1 MVVAGLLPWL
11 LGPRIGVV
19 WLVASNLAVLPV
31 YIQPLGFPPFIA
43 VLQAVGY
50 MGFSSFVFVIALVA
64 RRQAEARDEQRRLNS
79 ELRATRAL
87 LAESARVNERTR
99 ISRELHDLLGHQL
112 TALTLNLEVA
122 GHLADGQALE
132 HVKRSHALAKLLLGN
147 VREVVRQLRET
158 GAIDLA
164 AALRPLTENVPS
176 LDIQLEIEDPLNVDD
191 PQRAHV
197 LLRCTQ
203 EIITNAVRHAG
214 ARHLWIKVY
223 REAPDRVVVEARDDG
238 VGAEMVNVGNGLRG
252 MRERLQQC
260 GGQLQVET
268 RPGEG
273 FRLRATVPATV
284 LVAALTKVPEGGSR
298 SLLALDDGIEV
309 VAEAGDGRQ
318 AVELIPQMRPDVV
331 LMDMRMPVMSGLE
344 ALQVLSRQ
352 EQLPPTIILTTFDDD
367 QLVLAGL
374 KAGAKGY
381 LLKDA
386 TLAQRVGAI
395 RTVADGAWTGP
406 TR

>member
-1 MVVAGLLPWL
+1 MLGVLSHTRVLRLAGLFTWVMVGLPLAYSQFENLHSRGDMGGWAVLLFVAYLSFGTSYYWLTRILRSDSPTSWLDRGLLLLLTISALGVSFLSGSGLGSILMMVAAGVIPWMLSVRLGVLWL
-11 LGPRIGVV
+11 LV
-19 WLVASNLAVLPV
+19 SQLAVAPV
-31 YIQPLGFPPFIA
+31 YYLLLRFPLFEA
-43 VLQAVGY
+43 VMQSLLYG
-50 MGFSSFVFVIALVA
+50 GFSMCIFVTSLVA
-64 RRQAEARDEQRRLNS
+64 RQQTEARDEQRRLNS

-122 GHLADGQALE
+122 GHLAEGQALE
-132 HVKRSHALAKLLLGN
+132 HVKRSHTLAKLLLGN
-147 VREVVRQLRET
+147 VRELVSQLRET

-176 LDIQLEIEDPLNVDD
+176 LDIQLEDPLNVED

-238 VGAEMVNVGNGLRG
+238 VGADMVNVGNGLRG

-260 GGQLQVET
+260 GGQLQIET

-284 LVAALTKVPEGGSR
+284 LVAALTKVPEGVR
-298 SLLALDDGIEV
+298 
-309 VAEAGDGRQ
+309 
-318 AVELIPQMRPDVV
+318 
-331 LMDMRMPVMSGLE
+331 
-344 ALQVLSRQ
+344 
-352 EQLPPTIILTTFDDD
+352 
-367 QLVLAGL
+367 
-374 KAGAKGY
+374 
-381 LLKDA
+381 
-386 TLAQRVGAI
+386 
-395 RTVADGAWTGP
+395 
-406 TR
+406 

>member
-1 MVVAGLLPWL
+1 MLGVLSHTRVLRLAGLFTWVMVGLPLAYSQFENLHSRSDMGSWAILLFVAYLSFGAAYYWLTRLLRSDSDSHTTWLDRGLLLLLTVSALGVSFLSGSGLGSILMMVAAGVIPWMLSARLCVLWL
-11 LGPRIGVV
+11 LV
-19 WLVASNLAVLPV
+19 SQLAVAPV
-31 YIQPLGFPPFIA
+31 YYILLNFPLFEA
-43 VLQAVGY
+43 VMQSLLYG
-50 MGFSSFVFVIALVA
+50 GFSMFIFVTSLVA
-64 RRQAEARDEQRRLNS
+64 RQQTQARDEQRRLNS

-112 TALTLNLEVA
+112 TALTLKLEVA
-122 GHLADGQALE
+122 GHLAEGQALD

-147 VREVVRQLRET
+147 VREVVSQLRET

-176 LDIQLEIEDPLNVDD
+176 LDIQLEIEDPLNVED

-238 VGAEMVNVGNGLRG
+238 VGADMVNVGNGLRG

-284 LVAALTKVPEGGSR
+284 LVAALTKVPEGVR
-298 SLLALDDGIEV
+298 
-309 VAEAGDGRQ
+309 
-318 AVELIPQMRPDVV
+318 
-331 LMDMRMPVMSGLE
+331 
-344 ALQVLSRQ
+344 
-352 EQLPPTIILTTFDDD
+352 
-367 QLVLAGL
+367 
-374 KAGAKGY
+374 
-381 LLKDA
+381 
-386 TLAQRVGAI
+386 
-395 RTVADGAWTGP
+395 
-406 TR
+406 

>member
-1 MVVAGLLPWL
+1 MLGVLSHTRVLRLAGLFTWVMVGLPLAYSQFENLHSRGDMGGWAVLLFVAYLSFGTSYYWLTRILRSDSPTSWLDRGLLLLLTISALGVSFLSGSGLGSILMMVAAGVIPWMLSVRLGVLWL
-11 LGPRIGVV
+11 LV
-19 WLVASNLAVLPV
+19 SQLAVAPV
-31 YIQPLGFPPFIA
+31 YYLLLRFPLFEA
-43 VLQAVGY
+43 VMQSLLYG
-50 MGFSSFVFVIALVA
+50 GFSMFIFVTSLVA
-64 RRQAEARDEQRRLNS
+64 RQQTEARDEQRRLNS

-122 GHLADGQALE
+122 GHLAEGQALE
-132 HVKRSHALAKLLLGN
+132 HVKRSHTLAKLLLGN
-147 VREVVRQLRET
+147 VRELVSQLRET

-176 LDIQLEIEDPLNVDD
+176 LDIQLEIEDPLNVED

-238 VGAEMVNVGNGLRG
+238 VGADMVNVGNGLRG

-260 GGQLQVET
+260 GGQLQIET

-284 LVAALTKVPEGGSR
+284 LVAALTKVPEGVR
-298 SLLALDDGIEV
+298 
-309 VAEAGDGRQ
+309 
-318 AVELIPQMRPDVV
+318 
-331 LMDMRMPVMSGLE
+331 
-344 ALQVLSRQ
+344 
-352 EQLPPTIILTTFDDD
+352 
-367 QLVLAGL
+367 
-374 KAGAKGY
+374 
-381 LLKDA
+381 
-386 TLAQRVGAI
+386 
-395 RTVADGAWTGP
+395 
-406 TR
+406 

>member
-1 MVVAGLLPWL
+1 MLGVLSHTRVLRLAGLFTWVMVGLPLAYSQFENLHSRSDMGGWAILLFVAYLSFGTSYYWLTRILRSDSHTSWLDRGLLLLLTASALGVSFLSGSGLGSILMMVAAGVIPWMLSVRLGVLWL
-11 LGPRIGVV
+11 LV
-19 WLVASNLAVLPV
+19 SQLAVAPV
-31 YIQPLGFPPFIA
+31 YYMLLRFPLFEA
-43 VLQAVGY
+43 VMQSLLYG
-50 MGFSSFVFVIALVA
+50 GFSMFIFVTSLVA
-64 RRQAEARDEQRRLNS
+64 RQQTEARDEQRRLNS

-122 GHLADGQALE
+122 GHLAEGQALD

-147 VREVVRQLRET
+147 VREVVSQLRET

-176 LDIQLEIEDPLNVDD
+176 LDIQLEIEDPLNVED

-238 VGAEMVNVGNGLRG
+238 VGADMVNVGNGLRG

-260 GGQLQVET
+260 GGQLQIESC
-268 RPGEG
+268 PGEG

-284 LVAALTKVPEGGSR
+284 LVAALTKVPEGVR
-298 SLLALDDGIEV
+298 
-309 VAEAGDGRQ
+309 
-318 AVELIPQMRPDVV
+318 
-331 LMDMRMPVMSGLE
+331 
-344 ALQVLSRQ
+344 
-352 EQLPPTIILTTFDDD
+352 
-367 QLVLAGL
+367 
-374 KAGAKGY
+374 
-381 LLKDA
+381 
-386 TLAQRVGAI
+386 
-395 RTVADGAWTGP
+395 
-406 TR
+406 

>member
-1 MVVAGLLPWL
+1 MLGVLSHTRVLRLAGLFTWVMVGLPLAYSQFENLHSRGDMGGWAVLLFVAYLSFGTSYYWLTRILRSDSPTSWLDRGLLLLLTISALGVSFLSGSGLGSILMMVAAGVIPWMLSVRLGVLWL
-11 LGPRIGVV
+11 LV
-19 WLVASNLAVLPV
+19 SQLAVAPV
-31 YIQPLGFPPFIA
+31 YYLLLRFPLFEA
-43 VLQAVGY
+43 VMQSLLYG
-50 MGFSSFVFVIALVA
+50 GFSMFIFVTSLVA
-64 RRQAEARDEQRRLNS
+64 RQQTEARDEQRRLNS

-122 GHLADGQALE
+122 GHRAEGQALE
-132 HVKRSHALAKLLLGN
+132 HVKRSHTLAKLLLGN
-147 VREVVRQLRET
+147 VREVVSQLRET

-176 LDIQLEIEDPLNVDD
+176 LDIQLEIEDPLNVED

-238 VGAEMVNVGNGLRG
+238 VGADMVNVGNGLRG

-260 GGQLQVET
+260 GGHLQIET

-284 LVAALTKVPEGGSR
+284 LVAALTKVPEGVR
-298 SLLALDDGIEV
+298 
-309 VAEAGDGRQ
+309 
-318 AVELIPQMRPDVV
+318 
-331 LMDMRMPVMSGLE
+331 
-344 ALQVLSRQ
+344 
-352 EQLPPTIILTTFDDD
+352 
-367 QLVLAGL
+367 
-374 KAGAKGY
+374 
-381 LLKDA
+381 
-386 TLAQRVGAI
+386 
-395 RTVADGAWTGP
+395 
-406 TR
+406 

>member
-1 MVVAGLLPWL
+1 MLGVLSHTRVLRLAGLFTWVMVGLPLAYSQFENLHSRSDTGSWAILLFVAYLSFGAAYYWLTRLLRSDSDSHTTWLDRGLLLLLTVSALGVSYLSGSGLGSILMMVAAGVIPWMLSARLCVLWL
-11 LGPRIGVV
+11 LV
-19 WLVASNLAVLPV
+19 SQLAVAPV
-31 YIQPLGFPPFIA
+31 YYMLLHFPLFEA
-43 VLQAVGY
+43 VMQSLLYG
-50 MGFSSFVFVIALVA
+50 GFSMFIFVTSLVA
-64 RRQAEARDEQRRLNS
+64 RQQTQARDEQRRLNS

-122 GHLADGQALE
+122 GHLAEGQALD
-132 HVKRSHALAKLLLGN
+132 HVKRSHVLAKLLLGN
-147 VREVVRQLRET
+147 VREVVSQLRET

-176 LDIQLEIEDPLNVDD
+176 LDIQLDIEDPLNVED

-238 VGAEMVNVGNGLRG
+238 VGADMVNVGNGLRG

-284 LVAALTKVPEGGSR
+284 LVAALTKVPEGVR
-298 SLLALDDGIEV
+298 
-309 VAEAGDGRQ
+309 
-318 AVELIPQMRPDVV
+318 
-331 LMDMRMPVMSGLE
+331 
-344 ALQVLSRQ
+344 
-352 EQLPPTIILTTFDDD
+352 
-367 QLVLAGL
+367 
-374 KAGAKGY
+374 
-381 LLKDA
+381 
-386 TLAQRVGAI
+386 
-395 RTVADGAWTGP
+395 
-406 TR
+406 

>member
-1 MVVAGLLPWL
+1 MLGVLSHTRVLRLAGLFTWVMVGLPLAYSQFENLHSRGDMGGWAVLLFVAYLSFGTSYYWLTRILRSDSPTSWLDRGLLLLLTISALGVSFLSGSGLGSILMMVAAGVIPWMLSVRLGVLWL
-11 LGPRIGVV
+11 LV
-19 WLVASNLAVLPV
+19 SQLAVAPV
-31 YIQPLGFPPFIA
+31 YYLLLRFPLFEA
-43 VLQAVGY
+43 VMQSLLYG
-50 MGFSSFVFVIALVA
+50 GFSMFIFVTSLVA
-64 RRQAEARDEQRRLNS
+64 RQQTEARDEQRRLNS

-122 GHLADGQALE
+122 GHLAEGQALE
-132 HVKRSHALAKLLLGN
+132 HVKRSHTLAKLLLGN
-147 VREVVRQLRET
+147 VREVVSQLRET
-158 GAIDLA
+158 GAIDLV

-176 LDIQLEIEDPLNVDD
+176 LDIQLEIEDPLNVED

-238 VGAEMVNVGNGLRG
+238 VGADMVNVGNGLRG

-260 GGQLQVET
+260 GGQLQIET

-284 LVAALTKVPEGGSR
+284 LVAALTKVPEGVR
-298 SLLALDDGIEV
+298 
-309 VAEAGDGRQ
+309 
-318 AVELIPQMRPDVV
+318 
-331 LMDMRMPVMSGLE
+331 
-344 ALQVLSRQ
+344 
-352 EQLPPTIILTTFDDD
+352 
-367 QLVLAGL
+367 
-374 KAGAKGY
+374 
-381 LLKDA
+381 
-386 TLAQRVGAI
+386 
-395 RTVADGAWTGP
+395 
-406 TR
+406 

>member
-1 MVVAGLLPWL
+1 MLGVLSHTRVLRLAGLFTWVMVGLPLAYSQFENLHSRSDMGSWAILLFVAYLSFGVAYYWLTRLLRSDSDSHTTWLDRGLLLLLTVSALGVSFLSGSGLGSILMMVAAGVIPRMLSARLCVLWL
-11 LGPRIGVV
+11 LV
-19 WLVASNLAVLPV
+19 SQLAVAPV
-31 YIQPLGFPPFIA
+31 YYILLNFPLFEA
-43 VLQAVGY
+43 VMQSLLYG
-50 MGFSSFVFVIALVA
+50 GFSMFIFVTSLVA
-64 RRQAEARDEQRRLNS
+64 RQQTQARDEQRRLNS

-122 GHLADGQALE
+122 GHLAEGQALD

-147 VREVVRQLRET
+147 VREVVSQLRET

-176 LDIQLEIEDPLNVDD
+176 LDIQLEIEDPLNVED

-223 REAPDRVVVEARDDG
+223 REAPGRVVVEARDDG
-238 VGAEMVNVGNGLRG
+238 VGADMVNVGNGLRG

-268 RPGEG
+268 LPGEG

-284 LVAALTKVPEGGSR
+284 LVAALTKVPEGVR
-298 SLLALDDGIEV
+298 
-309 VAEAGDGRQ
+309 
-318 AVELIPQMRPDVV
+318 
-331 LMDMRMPVMSGLE
+331 
-344 ALQVLSRQ
+344 
-352 EQLPPTIILTTFDDD
+352 
-367 QLVLAGL
+367 
-374 KAGAKGY
+374 
-381 LLKDA
+381 
-386 TLAQRVGAI
+386 
-395 RTVADGAWTGP
+395 
-406 TR
+406 

>member
-1 MVVAGLLPWL
+1 MLGVLSHTRVLRLAGLFTWVMVGLPLAYSQFENLHSRSDTGSWAILLFVAYLSFGAAYYWLTRLLRSDSDSHTTWLDRGLLLLLTVSALGVSYLSGSGLGSILMMVAAGVIPWMLSARLCVLWL
-11 LGPRIGVV
+11 LV
-19 WLVASNLAVLPV
+19 SQLAVAPV
-31 YIQPLGFPPFIA
+31 YYMLLHFPLFEA
-43 VLQAVGY
+43 VMQSLLYG
-50 MGFSSFVFVIALVA
+50 GFSMFIFVTSLVA
-64 RRQAEARDEQRRLNS
+64 RQQTQARDEQRRLNS

-122 GHLADGQALE
+122 GHLAEGQALD

-147 VREVVRQLRET
+147 VREVVSQLRET

-176 LDIQLEIEDPLNVDD
+176 LDIQLDIEDPLNVED

-214 ARHLWIKVY
+214 ARHLSIKVY

-238 VGAEMVNVGNGLRG
+238 VGADMVNVGNGLRG

-284 LVAALTKVPEGGSR
+284 LVATLTKVPEGVR
-298 SLLALDDGIEV
+298 
-309 VAEAGDGRQ
+309 
-318 AVELIPQMRPDVV
+318 
-331 LMDMRMPVMSGLE
+331 
-344 ALQVLSRQ
+344 
-352 EQLPPTIILTTFDDD
+352 
-367 QLVLAGL
+367 
-374 KAGAKGY
+374 
-381 LLKDA
+381 
-386 TLAQRVGAI
+386 
-395 RTVADGAWTGP
+395 
-406 TR
+406 

>member
-1 MVVAGLLPWL
+1 MLGVLSHTRVLRLAGLFTWVMVGLPLAYSQFENLHSRSDMGSWAILLFVAYLSFGAAYYWLTRLLRSDSDSHTTWLDRGLLLLLTVSALGVSYLSGSGLGSILMMVAAGVIPWMLSARLCVLWL
-11 LGPRIGVV
+11 LV
-19 WLVASNLAVLPV
+19 SQLAVAPV
-31 YIQPLGFPPFIA
+31 YYMLLHFPLFEA
-43 VLQAVGY
+43 VMQSLLYG
-50 MGFSSFVFVIALVA
+50 GFSMFIFVTSLVA
-64 RRQAEARDEQRRLNS
+64 RQQTQARDEQRRLNS

-122 GHLADGQALE
+122 GHLAEGQALD

-147 VREVVRQLRET
+147 VREVVSQLRET

-164 AALRPLTENVPS
+164 AALRPLTENAPS
-176 LDIQLEIEDPLNVDD
+176 LDIQLDIEDPLNVED

-238 VGAEMVNVGNGLRG
+238 VGADMVNVGNGLRG

-284 LVAALTKVPEGGSR
+284 LVAALTKVPEGVR
-298 SLLALDDGIEV
+298 
-309 VAEAGDGRQ
+309 
-318 AVELIPQMRPDVV
+318 
-331 LMDMRMPVMSGLE
+331 
-344 ALQVLSRQ
+344 
-352 EQLPPTIILTTFDDD
+352 
-367 QLVLAGL
+367 
-374 KAGAKGY
+374 
-381 LLKDA
+381 
-386 TLAQRVGAI
+386 
-395 RTVADGAWTGP
+395 
-406 TR
+406 

>member
-1 MVVAGLLPWL
+1 MLGVLSHTRVLRLAGLFTWVMVGLPLAYSQFENLHSRGDMGGWAVLLFVAYLSFGTSYYWLTRILRSDSPTSWLDRGLLLLLTISALGVSFLSGSGLGSILMMVAAGVIPWMLSVRLGVLWL
-11 LGPRIGVV
+11 LV
-19 WLVASNLAVLPV
+19 SQLAVAPV
-31 YIQPLGFPPFIA
+31 YYLLLRFPFFEA
-43 VLQAVGY
+43 VMQSLLYG
-50 MGFSSFVFVIALVA
+50 GFSMFIFVTSLVA
-64 RRQAEARDEQRRLNS
+64 RQQTEARDEQRRLNS

-122 GHLADGQALE
+122 GHLAEGQALE
-132 HVKRSHALAKLLLGN
+132 HVKRSHTLAKLLLGN
-147 VREVVRQLRET
+147 VREVVSQLRET

-176 LDIQLEIEDPLNVDD
+176 LDIQLEIEDPLNVED

-238 VGAEMVNVGNGLRG
+238 VGADMVNVGNGLRG

-260 GGQLQVET
+260 GGQLQIET

-284 LVAALTKVPEGGSR
+284 LVAALTKVPEGVR
-298 SLLALDDGIEV
+298 
-309 VAEAGDGRQ
+309 
-318 AVELIPQMRPDVV
+318 
-331 LMDMRMPVMSGLE
+331 
-344 ALQVLSRQ
+344 
-352 EQLPPTIILTTFDDD
+352 
-367 QLVLAGL
+367 
-374 KAGAKGY
+374 
-381 LLKDA
+381 
-386 TLAQRVGAI
+386 
-395 RTVADGAWTGP
+395 
-406 TR
+406 

>member
-1 MVVAGLLPWL
+1 MLGVLSHTRVLRLAGLFTWVMVGLPLAYSQFENLHSRSDMGSWAILLFLAYLSFGAAYYWLTRLLRSDSDSHTTWLDRGLLLLLTVSALGVSFLSGSGLGSILMMVAAGVIPWMLSARLCVLWL
-11 LGPRIGVV
+11 LV
-19 WLVASNLAVLPV
+19 SQLAVAPV
-31 YIQPLGFPPFIA
+31 YYILLNFPLFEA
-43 VLQAVGY
+43 VMQSLLYG
-50 MGFSSFVFVIALVA
+50 GFSMFIFVTSLVA
-64 RRQAEARDEQRRLNS
+64 RQQTQARDEQRRLNS

-122 GHLADGQALE
+122 GHLAEGQALD

-147 VREVVRQLRET
+147 VREVVSQLRET

-176 LDIQLEIEDPLNVDD
+176 LDIQLEIEDPLNVED

-238 VGAEMVNVGNGLRG
+238 VGADMVNVGNGLRG

-284 LVAALTKVPEGGSR
+284 LVAALTKVPEGVR
-298 SLLALDDGIEV
+298 
-309 VAEAGDGRQ
+309 
-318 AVELIPQMRPDVV
+318 
-331 LMDMRMPVMSGLE
+331 
-344 ALQVLSRQ
+344 
-352 EQLPPTIILTTFDDD
+352 
-367 QLVLAGL
+367 
-374 KAGAKGY
+374 
-381 LLKDA
+381 
-386 TLAQRVGAI
+386 
-395 RTVADGAWTGP
+395 
-406 TR
+406 

>member
-1 MVVAGLLPWL
+1 MLGALSHTRVLRLAGLFTWVMVGLPLAYSQFENLHSRGDMGGWAVLLFLAYLAFGTCYYWLTRILRSDSHTSWLDRGLLLLLTISALGVSFLSGSGLGSILMMVAAGVIPWMLSVRLGVLWL
-11 LGPRIGVV
+11 LV
-19 WLVASNLAVLPV
+19 SQLAVAPV
-31 YIQPLGFPPFIA
+31 YYMLLRFPLFEA
-43 VLQAVGY
+43 VMQSLLYG
-50 MGFSSFVFVIALVA
+50 GFSMFIFVTSLVA
-64 RRQAEARDEQRRLNS
+64 RQQTEARDEQRRLNS

-122 GHLADGQALE
+122 GHLAEGQALD

-147 VREVVRQLRET
+147 VREVVSQLRET

-176 LDIQLEIEDPLNVDD
+176 LDIQLEIDDPLNVED

-214 ARHLWIKVY
+214 AQHLWIKVY
-223 REAPDRVVVEARDDG
+223 REAPDRVVVEAHDDG
-238 VGAEMVNVGNGLRG
+238 AGAEMVNVGNGLRG

-260 GGQLQVET
+260 GGQLQIET

-273 FRLRATVPATV
+273 FRVRATVPATV
-284 LVAALTKVPEGGSR
+284 LVAALTKVPEGVR
-298 SLLALDDGIEV
+298 
-309 VAEAGDGRQ
+309 
-318 AVELIPQMRPDVV
+318 
-331 LMDMRMPVMSGLE
+331 
-344 ALQVLSRQ
+344 
-352 EQLPPTIILTTFDDD
+352 
-367 QLVLAGL
+367 
-374 KAGAKGY
+374 
-381 LLKDA
+381 
-386 TLAQRVGAI
+386 
-395 RTVADGAWTGP
+395 
-406 TR
+406 

>member
-1 MVVAGLLPWL
+1 MLGVLSHTRVLRLAGLFTWVMVGLPLAYSQFENLHSRGDMGGWAVLLFVAYLSFGTSYYWLTRILRSDSPTSWLDRGLLLLLLTISALGVSFLSGSGLGSILMMVAAGVIPWMLSVRLGVLWL
-11 LGPRIGVV
+11 LV
-19 WLVASNLAVLPV
+19 SQLAVAPV
-31 YIQPLGFPPFIA
+31 YYLLLRFPLFEA
-43 VLQAVGY
+43 VMQSLLYG
-50 MGFSSFVFVIALVA
+50 GFSMFIFVTSLVA
-64 RRQAEARDEQRRLNS
+64 RQQTEARDEQRRLNS

-122 GHLADGQALE
+122 GHLAEGQALE
-132 HVKRSHALAKLLLGN
+132 HVKRSHTLAKLLLGN
-147 VREVVRQLRET
+147 VREVVSQLRET

-176 LDIQLEIEDPLNVDD
+176 LDIQLEIEDPLNVED

-238 VGAEMVNVGNGLRG
+238 VGADMVNVGNGLRG

-260 GGQLQVET
+260 GGQLQIET

-284 LVAALTKVPEGGSR
+284 LVAALTKVPEGVR
-298 SLLALDDGIEV
+298 
-309 VAEAGDGRQ
+309 
-318 AVELIPQMRPDVV
+318 
-331 LMDMRMPVMSGLE
+331 
-344 ALQVLSRQ
+344 
-352 EQLPPTIILTTFDDD
+352 
-367 QLVLAGL
+367 
-374 KAGAKGY
+374 
-381 LLKDA
+381 
-386 TLAQRVGAI
+386 
-395 RTVADGAWTGP
+395 
-406 TR
+406 

>member
-1 MVVAGLLPWL
+1 MLGVLSHTRVLRLAGLFTWVMVGLPLAYSQFENLHSRGDMGGWAVLLFVAYLSFGTSYYWLTRILRSDSPTSWLDRGLLLLLTISALGVSFLSGSGLGSILMMVAAGVIPWMLSVRLGVLWL
-11 LGPRIGVV
+11 LV
-19 WLVASNLAVLPV
+19 SQLAVAPV
-31 YIQPLGFPPFIA
+31 YYMLLRFPLFEA
-43 VLQAVGY
+43 VMQSLLYG
-50 MGFSSFVFVIALVA
+50 GFSMFIFVTSLVA
-64 RRQAEARDEQRRLNS
+64 RQQTDAREEQRRLNT

-122 GHLADGQALE
+122 GHLAEGQALE
-132 HVKRSHALAKLLLGN
+132 HVKRSHTLAKLLLGN
-147 VREVVRQLRET
+147 VREVVSQLRET

-176 LDIQLEIEDPLNVDD
+176 LDIQLEIEDPLNVED

-238 VGAEMVNVGNGLRG
+238 VGADMVNVGNGLRG

-260 GGQLQVET
+260 GGQLQIET

-284 LVAALTKVPEGGSR
+284 LVAALTKVPEGVR
-298 SLLALDDGIEV
+298 
-309 VAEAGDGRQ
+309 
-318 AVELIPQMRPDVV
+318 
-331 LMDMRMPVMSGLE
+331 
-344 ALQVLSRQ
+344 
-352 EQLPPTIILTTFDDD
+352 
-367 QLVLAGL
+367 
-374 KAGAKGY
+374 
-381 LLKDA
+381 
-386 TLAQRVGAI
+386 
-395 RTVADGAWTGP
+395 
-406 TR
+406 

>member
-1 MVVAGLLPWL
+1 MLGVLSHTRVLRLAGLFTWVMVGLPLAYSQFENLHSRSDMGGWAILLFFAYLSFGAAYYWLTRLLRSDSGSHTSWLDRGLLLLLTVSALGVSFLSGSGLGSILMMVAAGVIPWMLSVRLCVLWL
-11 LGPRIGVV
+11 LV
-19 WLVASNLAVLPV
+19 SQLAVAPV
-31 YIQPLGFPPFIA
+31 YYLLLRFPLFEA
-43 VLQAVGY
+43 VMQSLLYG
-50 MGFSSFVFVIALVA
+50 GFSMFIFVTSLVA
-64 RRQAEARDEQRRLNS
+64 RQQTEARDEQRRLNS

-122 GHLADGQALE
+122 GHLAEGQALD

-147 VREVVRQLRET
+147 VREVVSQLRET

-176 LDIQLEIEDPLNVDD
+176 LDIQLDIEDPLNVED

-223 REAPDRVVVEARDDG
+223 REAPDQVVVEARDDG
-238 VGAEMVNVGNGLRG
+238 VGADTVNVGNGLRG

-284 LVAALTKVPEGGSR
+284 LVAALTKVPEGVR
-298 SLLALDDGIEV
+298 
-309 VAEAGDGRQ
+309 
-318 AVELIPQMRPDVV
+318 
-331 LMDMRMPVMSGLE
+331 
-344 ALQVLSRQ
+344 
-352 EQLPPTIILTTFDDD
+352 
-367 QLVLAGL
+367 
-374 KAGAKGY
+374 
-381 LLKDA
+381 
-386 TLAQRVGAI
+386 
-395 RTVADGAWTGP
+395 
-406 TR
+406 

>member
-1 MVVAGLLPWL
+1 MLGVLSHTRVLRLAGLFTWVMVGLPLAYSQFENLHSRGDMGGWAVLLFVAYLSFGTSYYWLTRILRSDSPTSWLDRGLLLLLTISALGVSFLSGSGLGSILMMVAAGVIPWMLSVRLGVLWL
-11 LGPRIGVV
+11 LV
-19 WLVASNLAVLPV
+19 SQLAVAPV
-31 YIQPLGFPPFIA
+31 YYLLLRFPLFEA
-43 VLQAVGY
+43 VMQSLLYG
-50 MGFSSFVFVIALVA
+50 GFSMFIFVTSLVA
-64 RRQAEARDEQRRLNS
+64 RQQTEARDEQRRLNS

-122 GHLADGQALE
+122 GHLAEGQALE
-132 HVKRSHALAKLLLGN
+132 RVKRSHTLAKLLLGN
-147 VREVVRQLRET
+147 VREVVSQLRET

-176 LDIQLEIEDPLNVDD
+176 LDIQLEIEDPLNVED

-238 VGAEMVNVGNGLRG
+238 VGADMVNVGNGLRG

-260 GGQLQVET
+260 GGHLQIET

-284 LVAALTKVPEGGSR
+284 LVAALTKVPEGVR
-298 SLLALDDGIEV
+298 
-309 VAEAGDGRQ
+309 
-318 AVELIPQMRPDVV
+318 
-331 LMDMRMPVMSGLE
+331 
-344 ALQVLSRQ
+344 
-352 EQLPPTIILTTFDDD
+352 
-367 QLVLAGL
+367 
-374 KAGAKGY
+374 
-381 LLKDA
+381 
-386 TLAQRVGAI
+386 
-395 RTVADGAWTGP
+395 
-406 TR
+406 

>member
-1 MVVAGLLPWL
+1 MLGVLSHTRVLRLAGLFTWVMVGLPLAYSQFENPHSRGDMGGWAVLLFVAYLSFGTSYYWLTRILRSDSPTSWLDRGLLLLLTISALGVSFLSGSGLGSILMMVAAGVIPWMLSVRLGVLWL
-11 LGPRIGVV
+11 LV
-19 WLVASNLAVLPV
+19 SQLAVAPV
-31 YIQPLGFPPFIA
+31 YYMLLRFPLFEA
-43 VLQAVGY
+43 VMQSLLYG
-50 MGFSSFVFVIALVA
+50 GFSMFIFVTSLVA
-64 RRQAEARDEQRRLNS
+64 RQQTEARDEQRRLNS

-122 GHLADGQALE
+122 GHLAEGQALE

-147 VREVVRQLRET
+147 VREVVSQLRET

-176 LDIQLEIEDPLNVDD
+176 LDIQLDFEDPLNVED

-238 VGAEMVNVGNGLRG
+238 VGADMVNVGNGLRG

-284 LVAALTKVPEGGSR
+284 LVAALTKVPEGVR
-298 SLLALDDGIEV
+298 
-309 VAEAGDGRQ
+309 
-318 AVELIPQMRPDVV
+318 
-331 LMDMRMPVMSGLE
+331 
-344 ALQVLSRQ
+344 
-352 EQLPPTIILTTFDDD
+352 
-367 QLVLAGL
+367 
-374 KAGAKGY
+374 
-381 LLKDA
+381 
-386 TLAQRVGAI
+386 
-395 RTVADGAWTGP
+395 
-406 TR
+406 

>member
-1 MVVAGLLPWL
+1 MLGVLSHTRVLRLAGLFTWVMVGLPLAYSQFENLHSHGDMGGWAVLLFVAYLSFGTSYYWLTRILRSDSPTSWLDRGLLLLLTISALGVSFLSGSGLGSILMMVAAGVIPWMLSVRLGVLWL
-11 LGPRIGVV
+11 LV
-19 WLVASNLAVLPV
+19 SQLAVAPV
-31 YIQPLGFPPFIA
+31 YYLLLRFPLFEA
-43 VLQAVGY
+43 VMQSLLYG
-50 MGFSSFVFVIALVA
+50 GFSMFIFVTSLVA
-64 RRQAEARDEQRRLNS
+64 RQQTEARDEQRRLNS

-122 GHLADGQALE
+122 GHLAEGQALE
-132 HVKRSHALAKLLLGN
+132 HVKRSHTLAKLLLGN
-147 VREVVRQLRET
+147 VREVVSQLRET

-176 LDIQLEIEDPLNVDD
+176 LDIQLEIEDPLNVED

-238 VGAEMVNVGNGLRG
+238 VGADMVNVGNGLRG

-260 GGQLQVET
+260 GGQLQIET

-284 LVAALTKVPEGGSR
+284 LVAALTKVPEGVR
-298 SLLALDDGIEV
+298 
-309 VAEAGDGRQ
+309 
-318 AVELIPQMRPDVV
+318 
-331 LMDMRMPVMSGLE
+331 
-344 ALQVLSRQ
+344 
-352 EQLPPTIILTTFDDD
+352 
-367 QLVLAGL
+367 
-374 KAGAKGY
+374 
-381 LLKDA
+381 
-386 TLAQRVGAI
+386 
-395 RTVADGAWTGP
+395 
-406 TR
+406 

>member
-1 MVVAGLLPWL
+1 MLGVLSHTRVLRLAGLFTWVMVGLPLAYSQFENLHSRGDMGGWAVLLFVAYLSFGTSYYWLTRILRSDSPTSWLDRGLLLLLTISALGVSFLSGSGLGSILMMVAAGVIPWMLSVRLGVLWL
-11 LGPRIGVV
+11 LV
-19 WLVASNLAVLPV
+19 SQLAVAPV
-31 YIQPLGFPPFIA
+31 YYLLLRFPLFEA
-43 VLQAVGY
+43 VMQSLLYG
-50 MGFSSFVFVIALVA
+50 GFSMFIFVTSLVA
-64 RRQAEARDEQRRLNS
+64 RQQTEARDEQRRLNS

-99 ISRELHDLLGHQL
+99 ISRELHDLLGHRL

-122 GHLADGQALE
+122 GHLAEGQALE
-132 HVKRSHALAKLLLGN
+132 HVKRSHTLAKLLLGN
-147 VREVVRQLRET
+147 VREVVSQLRET

-176 LDIQLEIEDPLNVDD
+176 LDIQLEIEDPLNVED

-238 VGAEMVNVGNGLRG
+238 VGADMVNVGNGLRG

-260 GGQLQVET
+260 GGQLQIET

-284 LVAALTKVPEGGSR
+284 LVAALTKVPEGVR
-298 SLLALDDGIEV
+298 
-309 VAEAGDGRQ
+309 
-318 AVELIPQMRPDVV
+318 
-331 LMDMRMPVMSGLE
+331 
-344 ALQVLSRQ
+344 
-352 EQLPPTIILTTFDDD
+352 
-367 QLVLAGL
+367 
-374 KAGAKGY
+374 
-381 LLKDA
+381 
-386 TLAQRVGAI
+386 
-395 RTVADGAWTGP
+395 
-406 TR
+406 

>member
-1 MVVAGLLPWL
+1 MLGVLSHTRVLRLAGLFTWVMVGLPLAYSQFENLHSRGDMGGWAVLLFVAYLSFGTSYYWLTRILRSDSPTSWLDRGLLLLLTISALGVSFLSGSGLGSILMMVAAGVIPWMLSVRLGVLWL
-11 LGPRIGVV
+11 LV
-19 WLVASNLAVLPV
+19 SQLAVAPV
-31 YIQPLGFPPFIA
+31 YYLLLRFPLFEA
-43 VLQAVGY
+43 VMQSLLYG
-50 MGFSSFVFVIALVA
+50 GFSMFIFVTSLVA
-64 RRQAEARDEQRRLNS
+64 RQQTEARDEQRRLNS

-99 ISRELHDLLGHQL
+99 ISRELPDLLGHQL

-122 GHLADGQALE
+122 GHLAEGQALE
-132 HVKRSHALAKLLLGN
+132 HVKRSHTLAKLLLGN
-147 VREVVRQLRET
+147 VREVVSQLRET

-176 LDIQLEIEDPLNVDD
+176 LDIQLEIEDPLNVED

-238 VGAEMVNVGNGLRG
+238 VGADMVNVGNGLRG

-260 GGQLQVET
+260 GGHLQIET

-284 LVAALTKVPEGGSR
+284 LVAALTKVPEGVR
-298 SLLALDDGIEV
+298 
-309 VAEAGDGRQ
+309 
-318 AVELIPQMRPDVV
+318 
-331 LMDMRMPVMSGLE
+331 
-344 ALQVLSRQ
+344 
-352 EQLPPTIILTTFDDD
+352 
-367 QLVLAGL
+367 
-374 KAGAKGY
+374 
-381 LLKDA
+381 
-386 TLAQRVGAI
+386 
-395 RTVADGAWTGP
+395 
-406 TR
+406 

>member
-1 MVVAGLLPWL
+1 MLGVLSHTRVLRLAGLFTWVMVGLPLAYSQFENLHSRGDMGGWAVLLFVAYLSFGTSYYWLTRILRSDSPTSWLDRGLLLLLTISALGVSFLSGSGLGSILVMVAAGVIPWMLSVRLGVLWL
-11 LGPRIGVV
+11 LV
-19 WLVASNLAVLPV
+19 SQLAVAPV
-31 YIQPLGFPPFIA
+31 YYLLLRFPLFEA
-43 VLQAVGY
+43 VMQSLLYG
-50 MGFSSFVFVIALVA
+50 GFSMFIFVTSLVA
-64 RRQAEARDEQRRLNS
+64 RQQTEARDEQRRLNS

-122 GHLADGQALE
+122 GHLAEGQALE
-132 HVKRSHALAKLLLGN
+132 HVKRSHTLAKLLLGN
-147 VREVVRQLRET
+147 VREVVSQLRET

-176 LDIQLEIEDPLNVDD
+176 LDIQLEIEDPLNVED

-238 VGAEMVNVGNGLRG
+238 VGADMVNVGNGLRG

-260 GGQLQVET
+260 GGQLQIET

-284 LVAALTKVPEGGSR
+284 LVAALTKVPEGVR
-298 SLLALDDGIEV
+298 
-309 VAEAGDGRQ
+309 
-318 AVELIPQMRPDVV
+318 
-331 LMDMRMPVMSGLE
+331 
-344 ALQVLSRQ
+344 
-352 EQLPPTIILTTFDDD
+352 
-367 QLVLAGL
+367 
-374 KAGAKGY
+374 
-381 LLKDA
+381 
-386 TLAQRVGAI
+386 
-395 RTVADGAWTGP
+395 
-406 TR
+406 

>member
-1 MVVAGLLPWL
+1 MLGVLSHTRVLRLAGLFTWVMVGLPLAYSQFENLHSRADMGGWAILLFVAYLSFGTAYYWLTRILRSDSHTSWLDRGLLLLLTVSALGVSFLSGSGLGSILMMVAAGVIPWMLSVRLGVLWL
-11 LGPRIGVV
+11 LV
-19 WLVASNLAVLPV
+19 SQLAVAPV
-31 YIQPLGFPPFIA
+31 YYLLLRFPLFEA
-43 VLQAVGY
+43 VMQSLLYG
-50 MGFSSFVFVIALVA
+50 GFSMFIFVTSLVA
-64 RRQAEARDEQRRLNS
+64 RQQTEARDEQRRLNS

-122 GHLADGQALE
+122 GHLAEGQALD

-147 VREVVRQLRET
+147 VREVVSQLRET

-176 LDIQLEIEDPLNVDD
+176 LDIQLEIEDPLNVED

-203 EIITNAVRHAG
+203 EIITNAVRHAS

-238 VGAEMVNVGNGLRG
+238 VGADMVNVGNGLRG

-260 GGQLQVET
+260 GGQLRIET

-284 LVAALTKVPEGGSR
+284 LVAALTKVPEGVR
-298 SLLALDDGIEV
+298 
-309 VAEAGDGRQ
+309 
-318 AVELIPQMRPDVV
+318 
-331 LMDMRMPVMSGLE
+331 
-344 ALQVLSRQ
+344 
-352 EQLPPTIILTTFDDD
+352 
-367 QLVLAGL
+367 
-374 KAGAKGY
+374 
-381 LLKDA
+381 
-386 TLAQRVGAI
+386 
-395 RTVADGAWTGP
+395 
-406 TR
+406 

>member
-1 MVVAGLLPWL
+1 MLGVLSHTRVLRLAGLFTWVMVGLPLAYSQFENLHSRSDMGSWAILLFVAYLSFGAAYYWLTRLLRSDSDSHTTWLDRGLLLLLTVSALGVSYLSGSGLGSILMMVAAGVIPWMLSARLCVLWL
-11 LGPRIGVV
+11 LV
-19 WLVASNLAVLPV
+19 SQLAVAPV
-31 YIQPLGFPPFIA
+31 YYMLLHFPLFEA
-43 VLQAVGY
+43 VMQSLLYG
-50 MGFSSFVFVIALVA
+50 GFSMFIFVTSLVA
-64 RRQAEARDEQRRLNS
+64 RQQTQARDEQRRLNS

-122 GHLADGQALE
+122 GHLAGGQALD

-147 VREVVRQLRET
+147 VREVVSQLRET

-176 LDIQLEIEDPLNVDD
+176 LDIQLDIEDPLNVED

-238 VGAEMVNVGNGLRG
+238 VGADMVNVGNGLRG

-284 LVAALTKVPEGGSR
+284 LVAALTKVPEGVR
-298 SLLALDDGIEV
+298 
-309 VAEAGDGRQ
+309 
-318 AVELIPQMRPDVV
+318 
-331 LMDMRMPVMSGLE
+331 
-344 ALQVLSRQ
+344 
-352 EQLPPTIILTTFDDD
+352 
-367 QLVLAGL
+367 
-374 KAGAKGY
+374 
-381 LLKDA
+381 
-386 TLAQRVGAI
+386 
-395 RTVADGAWTGP
+395 
-406 TR
+406 